1 MQTQK
6 VHSIKGQIG
15 AKNGYAAIVL
25 HRKMLPSLDQIPQ
38 RAHEIYAAL
47 GGAQRMTLA
56 DWLKAEQE
64 LKRWLK

>member
-6 VHSIKGQIG
+6 VHNIKGQIG

-25 HRKMLPSLDQIPQ
+25 RRKTPPALDQIPQ

-47 GGAQRMTLA
+47 GGAHRMTLA